1 MILVTGASGTV
12 GSEVLRQLKQAGTP
26 TRAGFNNPENV
37 AKGKA
42 QGQEA
47 VRLDY
52 TDRAS
57 VAAAVQGVD
66 KVFLLGANTPTQ
78 VEDESRVAE
87 EAKKAGVKHLVK
99 LSVLDA
105 DEEGYIFAR
114 WHRAIEKNIDALGL
128 DRTFVRA
135 NGFMQNFVTY
145 YGGTIRSQNAFY
157 LPNGDA
163 RISHIDVRDLA
174 AVIVATLTKS
184 GHEGQVYEV
193 TGPEA
198 LSGNDVAA
206 KLSAALGRKISY
218 VDIPMDAF
226 RQGALGA
233 GMPAFIVDGLADLQR
248 YYVEGKAAHI
258 SPDVE
263 KVTGRKP
270 GTFDQFARDCAAALK
285 GQAAS

>member
-12 GSEVLRQLKQAGTP
+12 GSEVLRQLQQASAP
-26 TRAGFNNPENV
+26 TRAGFNNPQKV
-37 AKGKA
+37 AQAKA

-52 TDRAS
+52 GDRAS
-57 VAAAVQGVD
+57 VAAALQGAD

-105 DEEGYIFAR
+105 DKEGYIFAR
-114 WHRAIEKNIDALGL
+114 WHRAVERNIDALGL

-145 YGGTIRSQNAFY
+145 YGGTIRAQNAFY

-163 RISHIDVRDLA
+163 RISHVDVRDLA
-174 AVIVATLTKS
+174 AVIVAALTKP
-184 GHEGQVYEV
+184 GHAGKAYDV

-206 KLSAALGRKISY
+206 ELSAALGRKIGY

-248 YYVEGKAAHI
+248 YYVEGKAARI

-263 KVTGRKP
+263 KVIGRKP
-270 GTFDQFARDCAAALK
+270 GTFDHFAWDYAGALK
-285 GQAAS
+285 ASAA

>member
-12 GSEVLRQLKQAGTP
+12 GSEVLRQLQQAGAP
-26 TRAGFNNPENV
+26 TRAGFNNPQKV
-37 AKGKA
+37 AQAKT

-47 VRLDY
+47 IRLDY
-52 TDRAS
+52 GDRAS
-57 VAAAVQGVD
+57 VAAAVQGVE
-66 KVFLLGANTPTQ
+66 KVFLLGANSPTQ

-87 EAKKAGVKHLVK
+87 EAKKAGVKQLVK

-105 DEEGYIFAR
+105 DKEGYIFAR
-114 WHRAIEKNIDALGL
+114 WHRAVEKNIDALGL

-145 YGGTIRSQNAFY
+145 YGATIRGQNAFY
-157 LPNGDA
+157 LPNRDA

-174 AVIVATLTKS
+174 AVIVAALTKP
-184 GHEGQVYEV
+184 GHAGKAYEV

-198 LSGNDVAA
+198 LSGDDVAT
-206 KLSAALGRKISY
+206 KLSAALGRKINY

-270 GTFDQFARDCAAALK
+270 GTFEQFARDYAGTLKSSAA
-285 GQAAS
+285 

>member
-12 GSEVLRQLKQAGTP
+12 GSEVLRQLRHAGVA
-26 TRAGFNNPENV
+26 TRAGFNNPEKV
-37 AKGKA
+37 AHAKA
-42 QGQEA
+42 QGQDV
-47 VRLDY
+47 VRLEY

-57 VAAAVQGVD
+57 VAAALKGVD

-99 LSVLDA
+99 LSVMDA
-105 DEEGYIFAR
+105 EKEAYIFGR
-114 WHRAIEKNIDALGL
+114 WHRAIEKNLDALGL

-145 YGGTIRSQNAFY
+145 YGGTICTQNAFY
-157 LPNGDA
+157 LPNRDA
-163 RISHIDVRDLA
+163 RISHVDVRDLA
-174 AVIVATLTKS
+174 AVIVAALTKP
-184 GHEGQVYEV
+184 GHVGKAYEV

-248 YYVEGKAAHI
+248 YYVEGKAARI

-263 KVTGRKP
+263 KVTGHKA
-270 GTFDQFARDCAAALK
+270 GTFDQFARDYAGALK
-285 GQAAS
+285 ASA